1 VNQSSTDA
9 AAQAVTSLVTYSA
22 RLGRATSRVSDIA
35 VPAATLRLLSL
46 VDEVGPA
53 GVGVLARAVRC
64 SQPTMSGGVRHLVD
78 NGWARKSPHPD
89 DARASLVELTPQ
101 GAAVLAESRQRISE
115 VLLDRLAADPC
126 HDVDDVV
133 AAVRLLQH
141 LLRPQEGTS

>member
-1 VNQSSTDA
+1 
-9 AAQAVTSLVTYSA
+9 
-22 RLGRATSRVSDIA
+22 
-35 VPAATLRLLSL
+35 
-46 VDEVGPA
+46 
-53 GVGVLARAVRC
+53 
-64 SQPTMSGGVRHLVD
+64 MSGGVRHLVD

-126 HDVDDVV
+126 HDVDDVA